1 MFHSQK
7 HLWSIIGSKLTLD
20 IDVKSVMTR
29 VNKTI
34 GPVRNFQDDV
44 PRTFL
49 VTICDAFIIPHLS
62 YGKMIIDYVFN
73 DSFWWKMEFN
83 MKRET
88 LLRIRI

>member
-1 MFHSQK
+1 MFHFQK

-20 IDVKSVMTR
+20 IYVKSVMTR

-73 DSFWWKMEFN
+73 DSFWWKMELVQYE
-83 MKRET
+83 KRNFTEN
-88 LLRIRI
+88 